1 MRSLFAVTVA
11 VVTAVKYYTGGRSSV
26 RRAARQTTTGQRTT
40 VTEPIRGL
48 PMNPSPFEAALQN
61 GRLHEREDVLK
72 YLSTFAATTNIEE
85 LWEAVDYIKMA
96 KHNPPKIDR

>member
-1 MRSLFAVTVA
+1 
-11 VVTAVKYYTGGRSSV
+11 
-26 RRAARQTTTGQRTT
+26 
-40 VTEPIRGL
+40 
-48 PMNPSPFEAALQN
+48 MNPSPFEAALQN

-72 YLSTFAATTNIEE
+72 YLSTFAATTNSEE